1 MTGHFAFSAN
11 FSSGGTSIN
20 SSPLNRRFKNP
31 CTYGVQV
38 TYAVGEFKAQLSS
51 SKWWNKGR
59 MYTDYDSEHYS
70 SHGWTW
76 VNGLTAGI
84 QLQLSYTFTYG
95 KKVSRDDQ
103 LGKASTGNSAILK

>member
-1 MTGHFAFSAN
+1 M
-11 FSSGGTSIN
+11 
-20 SSPLNRRFKNP
+20 
-31 CTYGVQV
+31 QV

-51 SKWWNKGR
+51 SNWWNKGR

-84 QLQLSYTFTYG
+84 TLHLSYTFTYG

-103 LGKASTGNSAILK
+103 LGQSGSGTSAILK